1 MTTIKEQQF
10 RYIEHPTY
18 IDSNETLARFCL
30 QWKRCDMLALDT
42 EFIRTDT
49 FYPKGALLQVS
60 DGKGAFLIDPLTI
73 DDFSPLVNLLVDES
87 IVKVVHS
94 CSEDLEVF
102 DRLFSVLPSPLF
114 DTQIAA
120 SMVGYGFSVGYQALT
135 EKMLGIHVAK
145 GETRSNWLQRPLT
158 ESQIHYAAL
167 DVVYLADMYQ
177 ILVDSLTA
185 KGRLHWLLDDCRQ
198 LVNVDTDQQKINS
211 YYKKVKSAWKL
222 TAQELTLLQLLI
234 QWREGL
240 AREKDIPR
248 GRVIKDQYCFD
259 IARLKPKSL
268 ADFSSVKEL
277 SAKFVRHYGEIII
290 AMVKDVGRKSA
301 DEYLYCLPKPL
312 PGQKGSL
319 LKALKSHVV
328 HRAEHLKLAPEIL
341 ARKKDLEQ
349 LIRSG
354 SGNSSYQLPESLS
367 GWRKGVIGD
376 DLLAIIAKR

>member
-222 TAQELTLLQLLI
+222 TAQELTLGRASC
-234 QWREGL
+234 RE
-240 AREKDIPR
+240 
-248 GRVIKDQYCFD
+248 RV
-259 IARLKPKSL
+259 
-268 ADFSSVKEL
+268 
-277 SAKFVRHYGEIII
+277 
-290 AMVKDVGRKSA
+290 
-301 DEYLYCLPKPL
+301 
-312 PGQKGSL
+312 
-319 LKALKSHVV
+319 
-328 HRAEHLKLAPEIL
+328 
-341 ARKKDLEQ
+341 
-349 LIRSG
+349 
-354 SGNSSYQLPESLS
+354 
-367 GWRKGVIGD
+367 
-376 DLLAIIAKR
+376 